1 MNKLALLMGA
11 GDLAHH
17 LAPKLKDQGFAVMG
31 ARRSPSKAEGTI
43 DVVPADATRV
53 EDWRALLKPQPAV
66 IVLTLTPTEFSDE
79 GYEAGYV
86 KPVESYVTALS
97 EQPADYQ
104 PLTLFVSSTSVYG
117 EREGAWVDEATATVP
132 DTFSGERLVQA
143 EELMMA
149 QGRHSVCVRFSGIY
163 GPGREGM
170 LARLLNGETRVTP
183 AWTNRIHVEDCA
195 GVLAHL
201 VKRYEAGDAVQ
212 RVYLASD
219 NEPVLQREFVDW
231 LGKRLHVDTASL
243 PTSEFVGMRGS
254 KRCNNQRLRDTGY
267 KFKYPTYREGYAHL

>member
-1 MNKLALLMGA
+1 MSKLALLMGA

-17 LAPKLKDQGFAVMG
+17 LAPELKEQGFAVIG
-31 ARRSPSKAEGTI
+31 ARRSPSKAKGTF
-43 DVVPADATRV
+43 DVVAANAARV
-53 EDWRALLKPQPAV
+53 EDWRALLKQQPAL
-66 IVLTLTPTEFSDE
+66 IVLTLTPTEFSDA

-86 KPVESYVTALS
+86 KPVESFVTALN

-117 EREGAWVDEATATVP
+117 ERDGAWVDETTTTVP
-132 DTFSGERLVQA
+132 DTFSGERLLQA
-143 EELMMA
+143 EELIKA

-170 LARLLNGETRVTP
+170 IARLLNGDTRITP

-201 VKRYEAGDAVQ
+201 VKMYEADKPLQ

-219 NEPVLQREFVDW
+219 NEPVLQKEFVDW
-231 LGKRLHVDTASL
+231 LAKRLHIDTATL

-254 KRCNNQRLRDTGY
+254 KRCNNKRLRDSGY